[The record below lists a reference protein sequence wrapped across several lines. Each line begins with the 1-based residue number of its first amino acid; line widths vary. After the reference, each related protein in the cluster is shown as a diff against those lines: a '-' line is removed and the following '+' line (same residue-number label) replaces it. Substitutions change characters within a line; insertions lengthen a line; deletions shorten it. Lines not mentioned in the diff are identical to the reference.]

1 MVYPLVKIRTK
12 RLSTSGIIPTAGPA
26 RRLLRSKLLTGTATR
41 GTPIAKK
48 YLYNICVNFEK
59 SGHLWE
65 KYNVVTGTLDVRDE
79 YEMPAMLGW
88 TAACFVFFLDYVNKK
103 Q

>member
-1 MVYPLVKIRTK
+1 MQ
-12 RLSTSGIIPTAGPA
+12 IIAVEALDRYGYKEEA
-26 RRLLRSKLLTGTATR
+26 LR
-41 GTPIAKK
+41 IAKK